1 MLTDFQ
7 RHNQTRYPNQTRTF
21 HREPGPRP
29 DAFGGSGWRCALA
42 TLSLAA
48 LLGLLV
54 APRAAQPTWTPNPAQ
69 PMVSLQIQPTPNAQ
83 QPQPIPPP
91 DNGTPPNLTPK
102 QKQDLLKSGFAQM
115 KKDTDQLLELAK
127 SLQKE
132 IDKGNEN
139 VLSVQVVG
147 KAERIEKLAKKIKN
161 TARGY

>member
-1 MLTDFQ
+1 MRCVAFIGLGTMGGPMA
-7 RHNQTRYPNQTRTF
+7 HN
-21 HREPGPRP
+21 
-29 DAFGGSGWRCALA
+29 
-42 TLSLAA
+42 
-48 LLGLLV
+48 
-54 APRAAQPTWTPNPAQ
+54 
-69 PMVSLQIQPTPNAQ
+69 
-83 QPQPIPPP
+83 
-91 DNGTPPNLTPK
+91 
-102 QKQDLLKSGFAQM
+102 LLKSGFAQM